1 MSVVWERGALLAYT
15 LLLTIATVAL
25 GCIAPSAAA
34 ASSVGASVSLL
45 LYLAWV
51 VWHSIRVRGSR
62 STAHFLGIAAAVAFA
77 TEALAVNA
85 TEVFHH
91 NLHPQI
97 FQVPVQIVCGWVVY
111 LYAGFAMTLA
121 LIGPLQSGSGG
132 LAFCVVAALVTT
144 VLDLIA
150 DPVGVRLGAFTY
162 HQGGAFMPEI
172 EGTNGAHGIPLG
184 TYVGWMLVAT
194 GTNVLFWLRSRPGGA
209 ETARGLV
216 EALLFYLT
224 VFMATAI
231 PALRLGYA
239 QLLLIGGLPVAL
251 VALLVTYRL
260 IAERRTHELAVRRR
274 RERARVTNL
283 ADRRFAVH
291 RR

>member
-1 MSVVWERGALLAYT
+1 MSVVWERRALLAYT
-15 LLLTIATVAL
+15 LLLMSATVAL
-25 GCIAPSAAA
+25 ESIAPSAATV
-34 ASSVGASVSLL
+34 SSAGASLSLL

-51 VWHSIRVRGSR
+51 VWHSIKVRGSR
-62 STAHFLGIAAAVAFA
+62 PTAHFLGIAAAVAFA
-77 TEALAVNA
+77 TETLAVNA

-91 NLHPQI
+91 HLHPQI
-97 FQVPVQIVCGWVVY
+97 LQVPVQIVCGWVVY

-121 LIGPLQSGSGG
+121 LVGPVQSGSGG

-184 TYVGWMLVAT
+184 NYVGWMLVAT
-194 GTNVLFWLRSRPGGA
+194 GTNVLFWLRSRPGSD
-209 ETARGLV
+209 ETAHGRV

-224 VFMATAI
+224 VFVATAI
-231 PALRLGYA
+231 PALRLGYV

-251 VALLVTYRL
+251 VALLLTYRL
-260 IAERRTHELAVRRR
+260 LADRRTRKLAVRRSR
-274 RERARVTNL
+274 QRARVTNL
-283 ADRRFAVH
+283 ADRRFAIH